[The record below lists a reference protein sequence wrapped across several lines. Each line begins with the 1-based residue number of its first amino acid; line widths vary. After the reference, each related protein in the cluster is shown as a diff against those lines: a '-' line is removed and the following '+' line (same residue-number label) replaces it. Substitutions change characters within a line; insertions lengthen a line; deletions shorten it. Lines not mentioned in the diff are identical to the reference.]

1 MYSLTREEYEQLPLE
16 TAQVVGKDD
25 QYLVTIEMFHQ
36 IHCLVS
42 LSSAAQSMYITNGH
56 MALELSE
63 RTGVRYI

>member
-42 LSSAAQSMYITNGH
+42 LRRAAQMYITNVH
-56 MALELSE
+56 MPLELSE